1 MNLRLALKWT
11 LSQQN
16 SLIHSKNNNFN
27 DASNLHFFFGF
38 VGAWSFLDW
47 YTVQVNEKF
56 TFNRYKITN
65 EQNRKKTPLSNFH
78 K

>member
-38 VGAWSFLDW
+38 LGAWSFLDW
-47 YTVQVNEKF
+47 YTVQVNKKF
-56 TFNRYKITN
+56 YF
-65 EQNRKKTPLSNFH
+65 
-78 K
+78 

>member
-1 MNLRLALKWT
+1 MDLRLTLKRT

-38 VGAWSFLDW
+38 LGAWSFLGW
-47 YTVQVNEKF
+47 STVQVNKSF

-65 EQNRKKTPLSNFH
+65 EQNKKKTPLSNFH
-78 K
+78 E